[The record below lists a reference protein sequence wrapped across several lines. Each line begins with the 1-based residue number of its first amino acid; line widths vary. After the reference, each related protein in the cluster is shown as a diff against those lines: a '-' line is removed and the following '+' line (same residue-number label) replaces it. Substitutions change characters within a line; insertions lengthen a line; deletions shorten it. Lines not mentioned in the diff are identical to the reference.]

1 MTKLKPIAKASLL
14 TLFKEAGEVF
24 KQCSKKTKILSALAW
39 KTEVAEE
46 FFRKKESVLPEP
58 KYFVDKKAMQECIA
72 ALQAL
77 TPKIAGDHPVL
88 HWLQRMQDSF
98 IHGSELLLNLEGD
111 HFFEIS
117 SKLYGN
123 SKTPF
128 FNGQTS
134 NLELAKTISFRLG
147 VCHVND
153 IAESLNRRSTEEFAA
168 ILEQRLRDRNPNLPV
183 RVEVSDQI
191 AAKVVAGMNRV
202 RLRKDAKFSD
212 LELSSLWN
220 HEIESHCLTAHNG
233 ALQNHC
239 DFLSAGGP
247 RTTMTQEGLAVF
259 YEVYGHTMSQQRFLT
274 LCHRMEAT
282 HLAEEGADF
291 MQVYRWYKDR
301 TATAQEAFYQTQR
314 VFRGA
319 KLTGGGPFTKD
330 TVYLAGLLGV
340 YNFLRFA
347 VKNQNRLLIES
358 LVCGRMAL
366 EDVGTIAWLRVH
378 GIVSPPRYVPDW
390 LSNWEALLSFF
401 SLSALLGTLDLSGFQ
416 SYFDDYYT
424 LENWDIGL

>member
-1 MTKLKPIAKASLL
+1 MTKTKPIQKEALV
-14 TLFKEAGEVF
+14 TLFKETGEVF
-24 KQCSKKTKILSALAW
+24 KQCSKRTKILSALAW
-39 KTEVAEE
+39 KSDVAEE
-46 FFRKKESVLPEP
+46 FFRKNESELPKP
-58 KYFVDKKAMQECIA
+58 TYSVDRKAMQDCIES
-72 ALQAL
+72 LKGL
-77 TPKIAGDHPVL
+77 TPRIAGDHPVL

-98 IHGSELLLNLEGD
+98 IHGCELLLNIEGD
-111 HFFEIS
+111 RFYEIS
-117 SKLYGN
+117 SRLYGN

-134 NLELAKTISFRLG
+134 NLELAKTISARLG
-147 VCHVND
+147 VCNLND
-153 IAESLNRRSTEEFAA
+153 IGESAYRRTTEEFKV
-168 ILEQRLRDRNPNLPV
+168 ILEEKLKARVPHLPV
-183 RVEVSDQI
+183 RVEITDQI
-191 AAKVVAGMNRV
+191 VAKVVAGMNRV
-202 RLRKDAKFSD
+202 RLRKDARFSD
-212 LELSSLWN
+212 LELSALWN
-220 HEIESHCLTAHNG
+220 HEIEAHCLTAHNG
-233 ALQNHC
+233 ALQGNC
-239 DFLSAGGP
+239 DFLYAGGP

-291 MQVYRWYKDR
+291 MQVYRWYKERSDS
-301 TATAQEAFYQTQR
+301 AQEAFYNAQR

-319 KLTGGGPFTKD
+319 KLSGGGAFTKD

-347 VKNQNRLLIES
+347 AKNQNRLLIES

-378 GIVSPPRYVPDW
+378 GLVNPPRYVPDW

-424 LENWDIGL
+424 LESWDIGL